1 MKRTLWC
8 DWSLSAP
15 SAGLY
20 PASRHLQWVDLQMT
34 AQLWL
39 AVAGGG
45 CHDTV
50 DAAQNRL
57 HSISRH
63 RNLDSPHHPSL
74 LLIFFSSCASR
85 PLTTTT
91 TTLSLPSPSLL
102 LLLLFFLF
110 LHRQARKEKAA
121 VAAAAAAAG
130 GLVGVLRP
138 APPTPTPCST
148 GKALCSPLISVKDYL
163 FVMCAWVCVR
173 GHVCVCVRVGRC
185 WGSVSWLWR
194 LPHLCIIYC
203 CWSCR
208 SYGQWC
214 LHACRGSKMYVSL
227 PSTPRSC
234 YPLPTFPT
242 SHQPWLGL
250 GLHTCL
256 C

>member
-20 PASRHLQWVDLQMT
+20 PSSHHLQWVDLQMT

-63 RNLDSPHHPSL
+63 RNLDSPHHPSPSHFFL
-74 LLIFFSSCASR
+74 LLCLLSSHYHHHRPFSPLSIPPPPPPLVLPVPPQTGKEGKSGSGSSSGSSGRTGRCAEACT
-85 PLTTTT
+85 P
-91 TTLSLPSPSLL
+91 PPPPPAV
-102 LLLLFFLF
+102 
-110 LHRQARKEKAA
+110 QAR
-121 VAAAAAAAG
+121 
-130 GLVGVLRP
+130 R
-138 APPTPTPCST
+138 C
-148 GKALCSPLISVKDYL
+148 ALLCYL
-163 FVMCAWVCVR
+163 SRTICLWCVR
-173 GHVCVCVRVGRC
+173 ECVFVAMCVCVRVGRC

-194 LPHLCIIYC
+194 LPHLRIICC

-208 SYGQWC
+208 SYGHGACTHVGGARCMFLCPQ
-214 LHACRGSKMYVSL
+214 LHDPAT
-227 PSTPRSC
+227 PSPPSPPPISRD
-234 YPLPTFPT
+234 
-242 SHQPWLGL
+242 
-250 GLHTCL
+250 
-256 C
+256 